1 MECPTESTCKRSLS
15 IYGAEEDGKSF
26 KRPFAEQEFYYQ
38 SAEPAPMN
46 VYDKISNSDEE
57 AEEEDEELPVFK
69 YISTV
74 QKTSGL
80 RAVDG
85 LKKDYTL
92 EFVQTTENKDR
103 ALQERQQLQQ
113 LQVPQQPLRECFL
126 EDIENEL
133 PLTAI
138 IPSIS
143 PVETELLE
151 TTTIGSHHTNN
162 TGDLNFSKT
171 PTVDHPFVET
181 RSVAQICD
189 NQANDDGNIE
199 KYFEPNLFSKLDGSG
214 CDDVE
219 DSESSSNTDTDTL
232 YPAAAVLGVPLSG
245 FRDRNRASR
254 SGAPQKPFMNKKN
267 VIRAL
272 AHGRT
277 FA

>member
-1 MECPTESTCKRSLS
+1 MECPTESTFKRSLS

-46 VYDKISNSDEE
+46 VYDKIANSDEE
-57 AEEEDEELPVFK
+57 EEEEDELPVFK
-69 YISTV
+69 YISAV

-80 RAVDG
+80 RAADG

-92 EFVQTTENKDR
+92 EFVQASKNKER
-103 ALQERQQLQQ
+103 ALQARQQLQP
-113 LQVPQQPLRECFL
+113 LQVPQQPLRECLL

-133 PLTAI
+133 PLTTI

-143 PVETELLE
+143 PVQVELLE
-151 TTTIGSHHTNN
+151 TTTIGTHHTDN
-162 TGDLNFSKT
+162 TGELNFSKT
-171 PTVDHPFVET
+171 PKVGQLYVKT
-181 RSVAQICD
+181 RPVAQDCHD
-189 NQANDDGNIE
+189 NANDEGDIE
-199 KYFEPNLFSKLDGSG
+199 KYFESSLFSELYGSG
-214 CDDVE
+214 CDDAE

-232 YPAAAVLGVPLSG
+232 YPAAAMLGVPLSG

-272 AHGRT
+272 AQGRT